1 MCDMLW
7 SDPTELSG
15 RHPNKR
21 GVSIEFGKD
30 VSDRFLDENNL
41 DLLVRS
47 H

>member
-7 SDPTELSG
+7 ADPGDVDG
-15 RHPNKR
+15 RKPSQR

-30 VSDRFLDENNL
+30 VAERFLDDNGL

>member
-1 MCDMLW
+1 MCDILW
-7 SDPTELSG
+7 SDPSEKDG
-15 RHPNKR
+15 RHPSQR

-30 VSDRFLDENNL
+30 VSDRFLDENGL